1 MDVTGYTTLTRQSGL
16 LREMQIIANNIA
28 NANTTGFRQEGMIFS
43 EYVQSA
49 PGGPSVSMASGNVR
63 NTSLAQGA
71 LTSTGSQL
79 DFAIE
84 GDGFFLV
91 DTPNGQRMT
100 RAGNFSRSAEGELVT
115 SQGHRVLGVGGA
127 PLFIPP
133 DAGTVDLGRDGSLSA
148 SGRLIGQIGLVQPAD
163 PSDLTRETGLL
174 FRTEAGIE
182 PVLEG
187 KVVQGFLESANVNP
201 ILQFARMVEV
211 QRAYELGQSFL
222 DAENERL
229 RTTLDGLTK

>member
-1 MDVTGYTTLTRQSGL
+1 M
-16 LREMQIIANNIA
+16 
-28 NANTTGFRQEGMIFS
+28 
-43 EYVQSA
+43 
-49 PGGPSVSMASGNVR
+49 PSVSMASGNVR

-71 LTSTGSQL
+71 LTATGSQF

-91 DTPNGQRMT
+91 QTPDGDRLT

-115 SQGHRVLGVGGA
+115 SQGHRVLDVGGA

-148 SGRLIGQIGLVQPAD
+148 SGRLIGQIGVVQPTD
-163 PSDLTRETGLL
+163 PTPHPGNGLL
-174 FRTEAGIE
+174 FRADAGVE
-182 PVLEG
+182 PVLDS
-187 KVVQGFLESANVNP
+187 KVVQGLPRRRECKSDPA
-201 ILQFARMVEV
+201 ICADGRGAARL
-211 QRAYELGQSFL
+211 RDGAKLSRC
-222 DAENERL
+222 ENERL